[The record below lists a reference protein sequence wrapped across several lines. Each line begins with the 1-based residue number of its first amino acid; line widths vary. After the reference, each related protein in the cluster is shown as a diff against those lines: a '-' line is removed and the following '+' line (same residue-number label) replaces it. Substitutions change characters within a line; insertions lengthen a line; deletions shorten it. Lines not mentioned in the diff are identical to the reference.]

1 MLIKKKP
8 ECAVFIFSDTWGE
21 IDTVLPLL
29 FDIKKKTKLKVISIF
44 TDTQTLKQ
52 KDRFIDLFKI
62 LKNCTDEI
70 FDFKFILR
78 KKFYSIV
85 FKFIFFDIKNFYKI
99 ILFPILKRNI
109 SPINQKFYLN
119 EIKKNIKLNIFLLDT
134 QKY

>member
-1 MLIKKKP
+1 MCSVYL
-8 ECAVFIFSDTWGE
+8 FRYLE

-78 KKFYSIV
+78 K
-85 FKFIFFDIKNFYKI
+85 
-99 ILFPILKRNI
+99 ILFDC
-109 SPINQKFYLN
+109 F
-119 EIKKNIKLNIFLLDT
+119 
-134 QKY
+134 